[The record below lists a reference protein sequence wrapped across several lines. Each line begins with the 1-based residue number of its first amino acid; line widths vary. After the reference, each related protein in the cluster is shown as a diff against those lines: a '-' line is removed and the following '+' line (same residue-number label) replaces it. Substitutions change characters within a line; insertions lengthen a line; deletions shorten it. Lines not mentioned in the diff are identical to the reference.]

1 MKILFAGPS
10 LYGVTPDLDG
20 IELRPPAACGDIL
33 VAVEQGANVIG
44 LIDGN
49 FEAMASVWHK
59 EILHALHL
67 GVTVLGASSM
77 GALRA
82 AECAAFGM
90 LPVGVI
96 ANAYTD
102 GSLDDDAAVA
112 LQHGPAELGY
122 PPLSIPQVDALA
134 TIDRLA
140 AAGEVTA
147 DVAEMLRARSAA
159 LHFKDRVAA
168 TICAGTDLAA
178 LFEARFFSQKQADAL
193 ELIGLMR
200 GLSDSRGAEPGWTFV
215 PSPFWGALRSRL
227 GV

>member
-10 LYGVTPDLDG
+10 LYGASPDLRG
-20 IELRPPAACGDIL
+20 IELRAPAACGDIL

-44 LIDGN
+44 LVDGN

-59 EILHALHL
+59 EILHALQL

-90 LPVGVI
+90 RPVGMI

-102 GSLDDDAAVA
+102 GTLDDDAAVA

-134 TIDRLA
+134 TIERLEA
-140 AAGEVTA
+140 EGEIS
-147 DVAEMLRARSAA
+147 AELAEELRERSATV
-159 LHFKDRVAA
+159 HFKDRVAA
-168 TICAGTDLAA
+168 TICADRDLAG

-193 ELIGLMR
+193 ELVALMR
-200 GLSDSRGAEPGWTFV
+200 GLTDSRGARPDWAFV
-215 PSPFWGALRSRL
+215 ASPFWGALRSRM